1 MKELEIRYLDLPELM
16 EFMKDKVNKDKKEQE
31 ALQELKDN
39 GFTIVK
45 DYSSKWGGECSLKK
59 IHIKKYS

>member
-16 EFMKDKVNKDKKEQE
+16 EFMKDKVNKDEKEQE

-45 DYSSKWGGECSLKK
+45 DYSLKWGSECSLKK

>member
-31 ALQELKDN
+31 ALKELRDN
-39 GFTIVK
+39 GFTVVR
-45 DYSSKWGGECSLKK
+45 DYSSR
-59 IHIKKYS
+59 

>member
-16 EFMKDKVNKDKKEQE
+16 EFMKDKVNKDEKEQE

-39 GFTIVK
+39 GFTVIK
-45 DYSSKWGGECSLKK
+45 DYSSRWGDECVQKEILTMKHS
-59 IHIKKYS
+59 

>member
-1 MKELEIRYLDLPELM
+1 MT
-16 EFMKDKVNKDKKEQE
+16 KEQE

-45 DYSSKWGGECSLKK
+45 DYSSR
-59 IHIKKYS
+59 